1 MYKRQAHNITPTT
14 IQKEI
19 RDVIS
24 AHVDIKEDNTKVTKK
39 TSPTKKMTKS
49 ERQKLLDKLDKEMKE
64 AARNLDFET
73 ASELRDAI
81 FEIQAE
87 G

>member
-1 MYKRQAHNITPTT
+1 LL
-14 IQKEI
+14 E
-19 RDVIS
+19 
-24 AHVDIKEDNTKVTKK
+24 
-39 TSPTKKMTKS
+39 
-49 ERQKLLDKLDKEMKE
+49 KLEKEMKE
-64 AARNLDFET
+64 AAKDLDFET